1 MLNWFLIHARLTQ
14 KFAVAFGT
22 VITFLCVS
30 SVLAIVSMT
39 FLTKNIEEIYD
50 GNLVPIT
57 LLSEL
62 EDVLQ
67 QKRVLARDMV
77 LHDDSLTAIKTAERI
92 RTYHN
97 TADSLIALYKPLI
110 SSPQE
115 QSAFDSFYPV
125 FTVYRAS
132 RDKIMDLVL
141 SGNKSEAYEVI
152 YGVTRQK
159 SDEVFTL
166 VRHLIRINREQAA
179 EFEKQSLSRSRIAT
193 IMVIVLSVMS
203 LIVAIGA
210 GRLLNYCINTPLQ
223 EITDKANKVAAGN
236 TNQSVLM
243 TGRDELG
250 QLGRAF
256 NRMVANLRDSMTSLE
271 LEKTSVERKIEE
283 AIERSEAER
292 EYLKESFDAMLF
304 SVQLFAEGDL
314 TQELAL
320 RKDDTIDS
328 DEEMA
333 GLIYGYNA
341 AVENIRGMVMQVAA
355 AVEMT
360 ASVTRHIAG
369 SAEEMSAGIEEEAR
383 QISVVAETVSR
394 MAESS
399 AQNTH
404 EARTASQQAAEASK
418 EARQGGEIIT
428 TTIQGINR
436 LADVVTTSSQRVRAL
451 GESSNQ
457 IGEIVQ
463 VIEEIADQTN
473 LLALNAAI
481 EAARAG
487 EQGRGFAVVADEV
500 RKLAERTQQA
510 TKQISAM
517 IKQIQHET
525 DAAVGAIEAGTQEV
539 DSGRTS
545 AAQAAEAL
553 SAIISRIDAV
563 SQAIRHLA
571 ADSEEQTKASRE
583 IAMNLDGIS
592 TVAEQ
597 SSQTTGEIARTT
609 EDLNQTVQS
618 LQSLVGRFT
627 LR

>member
-1 MLNWFLIHARLTQ
+1 MLNWFLIHARLGQ
-14 KFAVAFGT
+14 KFAIAFGG
-22 VITFLCVS
+22 ITLFLTIS
-30 SVLAIVSMT
+30 SVLAIISMT
-39 FLTKNIEEIYD
+39 FLTKNVEEIYD
-50 GNLVPIT
+50 NNLVPIT
-57 LLSEL
+57 VLSDL
-62 EDVLQ
+62 ERVLQ
-67 QKRVLARDMV
+67 QKRVLTRDIV
-77 LHDDSLTAIKTAERI
+77 LHDDSLTAIQTAARI
-92 RTYHN
+92 RAYHN
-97 TADSLIALYKPLI
+97 TTDSLVTLYKSLI
-110 SSPQE
+110 SSAE
-115 QSAFDSFYPV
+115 ERLAFEEFMPV
-125 FTVYRAS
+125 LLAYRES
-132 RDKIMDLVL
+132 RDKIMDLVFA
-141 SGNKSEAYEVI
+141 GNKAEAFELI
-152 YGVTRQK
+152 YGANRQK
-159 SDEVFTL
+159 SDEVFSR
-166 VRHLIRINREQAA
+166 VRHLIQINRDQAA
-179 EFEKQSLSRSRIAT
+179 DFEKVSLVRSRMAI
-193 IMVIVLSVMS
+193 IVVFIISILS
-203 LIVAIGA
+203 LIVAILA
-210 GRLLNYCINTPLQ
+210 GRVLNYCINSPLQ
-223 EITDKANKVAAGN
+223 EITDKANKVAAGDI
-236 TNQSVLM
+236 NQSVMM

-256 NRMVANLRDSMTSLE
+256 NRMVTNLRDSMTSLE
-271 LEKTSVERKIEE
+271 LEKTSVERKIEH
-283 AIERSEAER
+283 AIERSESER
-292 EYLKESFDAMLF
+292 EYLRESFDAMLF

-320 RKDDTIDS
+320 RSDDTIDS

-333 GLIYGYNA
+333 NLIHGYNA
-341 AVENIRGMVMQVAA
+341 AVENIRGMVTQVAA

-360 ASVTRHIAG
+360 ASVAAHISS

-383 QISVVAETVSR
+383 QISVVADTVSR

-399 AQNTH
+399 AQNTR
-404 EARTASQQAAEASK
+404 EAHTAAQQANEASR

-436 LADVVTTSSQRVRAL
+436 LADVVTTSSQRVRLL
-451 GESSNQ
+451 GDSSNQ

-510 TKQISAM
+510 TKQISQM

-525 DAAVGAIEAGTQEV
+525 DAAVNAIEAGTREV
-539 DSGRTS
+539 DSGRSS

-571 ADSEEQTKASRE
+571 ADSEEQTSASRE

-597 SSQTTGEIARTT
+597 SSQTTAEIARTT